1 MKVEKISIENKED
14 FIEFCF
20 KHRNKLDDSFLNDED
35 MEKFNPDEENPTFI
49 VRKDGNVIAAASL
62 ILNEYYRSGRSG
74 RFRIFYSEDED
85 LSTYSILLSE
95 IVKCVKEIDKIFLF
109 IPLTNSKLLD
119 VIKSLNFVADR
130 YVYILVK
137 EITESQTIDLPEG
150 YSIREFQFDRDEED
164 WCHIRN
170 IAFSNLKGNST
181 PITSE
186 MVHKMLDSP
195 EYLKGGML
203 FLMHN
208 DTPVG
213 IVRGV
218 NEDYEGKSSM
228 DIGPLAILPDYQ
240 GKGLG
245 KQLLRAILNF
255 AQKEKYKNAMLCVN
269 GDNEGAKELYIRE
282 GFVQTEGVAAYEYPI
297 I

>member
-1 MKVEKISIENKED
+1 MKTEKVSTENKGD

-20 KHRNKLDDSFLNDED
+20 KHRNSLDDSFLNDED
-35 MEKFNPDEENPTFI
+35 MEKFSPDEENPTFI

-62 ILNEYYRSGRSG
+62 IVNEYYRSGGSG

-95 IVKCVKEIDKIFLF
+95 IVKYVKKIHKIFLF

-119 VIKSLNFVADR
+119 AIKSLNFIADR

-137 EITESQTIDLPEG
+137 EITESQIIDLPDG
-150 YSIREFQFDRDEED
+150 YSIREFQFDKDEED

-170 IAFSNLKGNST
+170 TAFSNLKGNST
-181 PITSE
+181 PITPE
-186 MVHKMLDSP
+186 MVHKMLDSA

-208 DTPVG
+208 NTPVG

-218 NEDYEGKSSM
+218 NEDYEGKPYI
-228 DIGPLAILPDYQ
+228 DIGPLAILPEYQ

-245 KQLLRAILNF
+245 RQLLRAILDF

-269 GDNEGAKELYIRE
+269 ADNEGAKELYIKE
-282 GFVQTEGVAAYEYPI
+282 GFVQAEGVVAYEYPI